1 MMPGGSSQ
9 TSGQASGQ
17 ARGRGLFG
25 RNSPVPL
32 ENIVVVALL
41 TALAALMIFMFV
53 GYTNQAKSER
63 YVFEAREHVIAA
75 RAVLS
80 ESFVTGDLVSI
91 SHVVVADNEDPL
103 SRSWGLA
110 EISEY
115 ATGNEV
121 LFQQRA
127 TELIEGT
134 TPPDSGSAPWELW
147 LVGPVTATSF
157 GDADGFLYVV
167 WPEEQAGQ
175 ALFGN
180 DSVVYITYRVDRVNA
195 NKAEDFLAAF
205 WQQAT
210 YNSQAGFEIYRF
222 S

>member
-1 MMPGGSSQ
+1 MMPDGSSQ
-9 TSGQASGQ
+9 ISGQAR
-17 ARGRGLFG
+17 ARGRGLFS

-32 ENIVVVALL
+32 ENIVVIALL
-41 TALAALMIFMFV
+41 TALAALMVFMFV

-80 ESFVTGDLVSI
+80 ESFVTGDLASL
-91 SHVVVADNEDPL
+91 SRVVAVDDKDPL
-103 SRSWGLA
+103 SRSWSLA
-110 EISEY
+110 QLSEY
-115 ATGNEV
+115 DTGNPA

-134 TPPDSGSAPWELW
+134 TSSPSDSAPWELW
-147 LVGPVTATSF
+147 FVGPASATLP
-157 GDADGFLYVV
+157 GDAEGFLYIV
-167 WPEEQAGQ
+167 WPEDQAGQ
-175 ALFGN
+175 SPVGD
-180 DSVVYITYRVDRVNA
+180 DSVVYVTYRVERVNA
-195 NKAEDFLAAF
+195 SNAEDFLAAF

-210 YNSQAGFEIYRF
+210 YNPETGFETYRF